1 MLLQAK
7 SVCTGNLQLQNWVN
21 FQTFPKQPLTHLPP
35 IVLRKY
41 DTNFRQK
48 VYICVFTNLSLIIK
62 YSNINLNMKENLQ
75 QLFGNFWR
83 SQSPSPWGWT
93 SYAPANSSCMSDVQD
108 DEVKIPELDL
118 GMVKKSQTAIVLDW
132 KSPPEILRRSIQ
144 FCNWWLLNVKS
155 IFSRGRLLR
164 RAAQKLSVRLNH
176 WGLLTSIITL
186 LLQHISFWIY
196 IKFQLVLKLLVHERV
211 SDFLR
216 EKSNDMHNVSVT
228 WWRTQEL
235 ISHLMQISK
244 ASESNLKYNRVR
256 KSLIFWRKHHHWWF
270 VKVL

>member
-7 SVCTGNLQLQNWVN
+7 SVCKGNLQLQNWVN

-75 QLFGNFWR
+75 QVFGNFWR

-118 GMVKKSQTAIVLDW
+118 GIVKKSQTATFLDW
-132 KSPPEILRRSIQ
+132 KWTSPLRRFSEGPSNCVTGG
-144 FCNWWLLNVKS
+144 FSMSKA
-155 IFSRGRLLR
+155 FSRET
-164 RAAQKLSVRLNH
+164 N
-176 WGLLTSIITL
+176 
-186 LLQHISFWIY
+186 FWEER
-196 IKFQLVLKLLVHERV
+196 HE
-211 SDFLR
+211 SCL
-216 EKSNDMHNVSVT
+216 
-228 WWRTQEL
+228 
-235 ISHLMQISK
+235 
-244 ASESNLKYNRVR
+244 
-256 KSLIFWRKHHHWWF
+256 
-270 VKVL
+270 